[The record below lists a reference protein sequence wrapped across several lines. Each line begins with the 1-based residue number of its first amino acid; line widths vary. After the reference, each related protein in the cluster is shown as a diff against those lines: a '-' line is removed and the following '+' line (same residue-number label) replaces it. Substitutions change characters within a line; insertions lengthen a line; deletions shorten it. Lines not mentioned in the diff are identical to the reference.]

1 MDAAGREVVEL
12 LKLRWEPGVPGPR
25 RRPHEAGQGEFK
37 NIWKTK
43 PPPSPR
49 PAAAAGGSP
58 AHLPRL
64 LDPYNFFPRAI
75 PVSCLLAPLG
85 RGPPNFNPNWRQA
98 HLFRCSCGIQPPQPC
113 GDPRSLCHLREIY
126 NSLTRGI
133 LVCGLRA
140 ALCLAC
146 PWITHCHTM
155 SRFSGKVP
163 RRFFDV

>member
-1 MDAAGREVVEL
+1 VDAAGREVVEL
-12 LKLRWEPGVPGPR
+12 LKLRWEPEVPGPR

-75 PVSCLLAPLG
+75 PVSCLPAPLG
-85 RGPPNFNPNWRQA
+85 RGPPNVTQRHAF
-98 HLFRCSCGIQPPQPC
+98 LEK
-113 GDPRSLCHLREIY
+113 SLGVFSKCDGQCDARH
-126 NSLTRGI
+126 SLS
-133 LVCGLRA
+133 
-140 ALCLAC
+140 
-146 PWITHCHTM
+146 HY
-155 SRFSGKVP
+155 
-163 RRFFDV
+163 